1 MTQNG
6 AHERESTPR
15 LLVVDVPGALD
26 TSYDVV
32 APENVA
38 FQYRLA
44 GPFVRAAAYAW
55 DLAILGVYFVASF
68 MTILWAVVRISRL
81 FSSDMI
87 WLAETL
93 IIVNAIFIFWFAL
106 PIAETYFHG
115 KTLGKKFMGL
125 RVIST
130 TGRPISFSQAFVRNI
145 LRSADLTLGVFS
157 VLIMAINNKMA
168 RVGDL
173 VTGTIV
179 VNERLQ
185 RKGMTKTTFTEPVIA
200 TVASNIPDDYVAN
213 ETTLKALAL
222 YASRRLEISSARRY
236 EIAAP
241 FAAKLV
247 KRTDFPYQV
256 DPDAFLCA
264 LYSRSFEGDSTRS

>member
-1 MTQNG
+1 ME
-6 AHERESTPR
+6 ERKSAPR
-15 LLVVDVPGALD
+15 LSVVDASSALD

-44 GPFVRAAAYAW
+44 GPFLRAAAYAW
-55 DLAILGVYFVASF
+55 DLASLGVYFIASF
-68 MTILWAVVRISRL
+68 LAVLWINVKL
-81 FSSDMI
+81 FSLVDFGLDWAI
-87 WLAETL
+87 ETFIL
-93 IIVNAIFIFWFAL
+93 LNAIFVFWFAL
-106 PIAETYFHG
+106 PLEETFFRG

-125 RVIST
+125 RAITT
-130 TGRPISFSQAFVRNI
+130 TGRPITFSQAFIRNL
-145 LRSADLTLGVFS
+145 LRTADLTLGVFS
-157 VLIMAINNKMA
+157 VLLMAINNRMA

-173 VTGTIV
+173 ATGTIV

-241 FAAKLV
+241 LAAKLV
-247 KRTDFPYQV
+247 KRTNFPYQV

-264 LYSRSFEGDSTRS
+264 LYSRSFEGESVRK